1 MEFTPFLH
9 SKLKV
14 LSSTLPMLIHTEIDL
29 TSPEQIETIVVK
41 DVLLS
46 SVDAGYL
53 QVTIAQAL
61 DRYSRHTSIVSSDKV
76 ISITISSQV
85 NSVYINDDES
95 KSDDMYEMIWFDDKD
110 YGNSVDSVSSVD
122 ADAVVVI
129 VIVVF
134 ITGMVVGIMI
144 SILCTKAPP
153 LSLME
158 SSSRNSRATHHSSSS
173 PPEQLR
179 RPSLF
184 TRRSKGEL

>member
-95 KSDDMYEMIWFDDKD
+95 KSDDMY
-110 YGNSVDSVSSVD
+110 
-122 ADAVVVI
+122 
-129 VIVVF
+129 
-134 ITGMVVGIMI
+134 
-144 SILCTKAPP
+144 
-153 LSLME
+153 
-158 SSSRNSRATHHSSSS
+158 
-173 PPEQLR
+173 
-179 RPSLF
+179 
-184 TRRSKGEL
+184 